1 MYIQTLKNAVL
12 FFGTLFF
19 WLVLITIEVFA
30 DYSGAILQIL
40 YGTSL
45 FALLVAFWL
54 VNRPVVQNIKNEF
67 LQLFSSGAI
76 AIALL
81 ALYVFVAVVI
91 GSGYKRL
98 IEGWV

>member
-19 WLVLITIEVFA
+19 WLVLVTIEVLA
-30 DYSGAILQIL
+30 SYSGAFLQIL

-54 VNRPVVQNIKNEF
+54 VNRPAVRNLKNEF
-67 LQLFSSGAI
+67 LQFFASGGI

-81 ALYVFVAVVI
+81 GLYMFVAVII
-91 GSGYKRL
+91 GGGYKRL
-98 IEGWV
+98 IESWL